1 MIERKKTIK
10 TSFNKFLE
18 DVVKLPYKPNQQNNP
33 QHENQIEELL
43 KKYEIKYEPQPNGS
57 QAFPDFYLPD
67 QDLNLECKST
77 ANYAPMWNCSLPRPD
92 GLYILCSKK
101 LNKTNMFFGK
111 YVLSEENYNKLI
123 EQSKMLKQYIKDN
136 QGNSKDYGIYD
147 RLAFQDKGGNYE
159 EKYFDYSYSEKVL
172 EHYDY

>member
-1 MIERKKTIK
+1 MIERKKIIK

-18 DVVKLPYKPNQQNNP
+18 DVMKLPYKPNSQYNP

-43 KKYEIKYEPQPNGS
+43 KKYEIEYEPQPNGS
-57 QAFPDFYLPD
+57 QSFPDFYLPD

-92 GLYILCSKK
+92 ALYILCSKK

-123 EQSKMLKQYIKDN
+123 EKSKMLKQYIKDN
-136 QGNSKDYGIYD
+136 QGNSEDYGIYD

>member
-18 DVVKLPYKPNQQNNP
+18 DVVKLPYKPNPQDNP

-92 GLYILCSKK
+92 ALYILCSKK

-111 YVLSEENYNKLI
+111 YVISEKDYNELMEVNKFI
-123 EQSKMLKQYIKDN
+123 KKYIKDKQDKKKKFFN
-136 QGNSKDYGIYD
+136 YG
-147 RLAFQDKGGNYE
+147 RLAFQNQGGNY
-159 EKYFDYSYSEKVL
+159 KKMYFDYSYAEKVL
-172 EHYDY
+172 EYYDY